1 MVFHINHPYEIC
13 EVVEKKINEINDKG
27 VRLYAQFP
35 LLRGINDHYSVLK
48 KLLIKMDE
56 LHIRP
61 LSIFIPDLISY
72 SATFRIKFNRIIE
85 IMNEV
90 NWSTPSWINSTRFAM
105 DTTIGKVRRE
115 NIVKWKGNCITF
127 SREGKMVEYYDL
139 DDGIDVPSNLDTLLW
154 KDVKND

>member
-1 MVFHINHPYEIC
+1 
-13 EVVEKKINEINDKG
+13 
-27 VRLYAQFP
+27 
-35 LLRGINDHYSVLK
+35 
-48 KLLIKMDE
+48 MDE

-61 LSIFIPDLISY
+61 LSIFIPDPISY

-85 IMNEV
+85 IMNEI

-127 SREGKMVEYYDL
+127 SKNWRHGFIFSTTYER
-139 DDGIDVPSNLDTLLW
+139 IT
-154 KDVKND
+154 VKVYR